1 MTIVL
6 ITMHTPQKYQRQFQD
21 LQLYMPQSVEHSEW
35 RSGSPRVEGRRVC
48 GAVSTQQPT
57 KSPYHIESIEAHS
70 QASGVRYV
78 AVCLTVSVC

>member
-1 MTIVL
+1 M
-6 ITMHTPQKYQRQFQD
+6 
-21 LQLYMPQSVEHSEW
+21 
-35 RSGSPRVEGRRVC
+35 EGRRVC